1 MSRCRKKRSRLPKK
15 ERPRKMCQQY
25 NGEGAR
31 PYLRDQ
37 ESLSQDEEDK
47 QLLSPSR
54 KKNGK
59 ILPPKLKTSF
69 KGGFELGSGGG
80 KGLQYEQVVSP
91 TLTCIVTNIV
101 PVPQVSIDENYPG
114 LVDCLTGGRPYSCV
128 VPSCNQRTYPNM
140 GSMRQHYVRCPP

>member
-1 MSRCRKKRSRLPKK
+1 
-15 ERPRKMCQQY
+15 MCQQY

-80 KGLQYEQVVSP
+80 KGLQYEQVVNS
-91 TLTCIVTNIV
+91 
-101 PVPQVSIDENYPG
+101 S
-114 LVDCLTGGRPYSCV
+114 LTGWCCYKYCTGIL
-128 VPSCNQRTYPNM
+128 
-140 GSMRQHYVRCPP
+140 GEH

>member
-1 MSRCRKKRSRLPKK
+1 
-15 ERPRKMCQQY
+15 MCQQY

-31 PYLRDQ
+31 PYLGDQ
-37 ESLSQDEEDK
+37 ESLSQDEEGK
-47 QLLSPSR
+47 ELLSPSR

-80 KGLQYEQVVSP
+80 KGLQYEQVIISLRLASV
-91 TLTCIVTNIV
+91 VTNILL
-101 PVPQVSIDENYPG
+101 QVSIDENYPG

-140 GSMRQHYVRCPP
+140 GSMRQHYVRCPPQTGLCVTEDGSI

>member
-1 MSRCRKKRSRLPKK
+1 
-15 ERPRKMCQQY
+15 MCQQY

-80 KGLQYEQVVSP
+80 KGLQYEQVCGEP
-91 TLTCIVTNIV
+91 HT
-101 PVPQVSIDENYPG
+101 
-114 LVDCLTGGRPYSCV
+114 
-128 VPSCNQRTYPNM
+128 
-140 GSMRQHYVRCPP
+140 

>member
-80 KGLQYEQVVSP
+80 KGLQYEQV
-91 TLTCIVTNIV
+91 
-101 PVPQVSIDENYPG
+101 
-114 LVDCLTGGRPYSCV
+114 GGEPCFPLMYLYC
-128 VPSCNQRTYPNM
+128 YK
-140 GSMRQHYVRCPP
+140 